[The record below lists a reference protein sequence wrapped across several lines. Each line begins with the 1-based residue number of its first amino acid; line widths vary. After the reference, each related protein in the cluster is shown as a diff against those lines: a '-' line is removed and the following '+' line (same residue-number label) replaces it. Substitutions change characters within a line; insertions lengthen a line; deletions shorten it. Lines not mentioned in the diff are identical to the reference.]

1 MFPAAQSA
9 ERSARRHLID
19 RVRLVDPTFASS
31 MEEYDWSSTV
41 EEVLF
46 WKSTRLRTVF
56 VRTSF
61 RTLTRRY
68 ADDGPALLSIA
79 RPQAIYAINAAEQL
93 QLDPSLLPVYVR
105 FFVAQTGVG
114 RGLRIVEDEA
124 EAGFVDDKWLS
135 AEAQSR
141 KKTALRAV
149 RPIRVEGGV
158 VIAAAIRALDLVEVA
173 IKVAPS
179 GIVEA
184 LTTVVIVEDVPVVA

>member
-1 MFPAAQSA
+1 MLPAALS
-9 ERSARRHLID
+9 ERSERHRMID
-19 RVRLVDPTFASS
+19 RVRLIDPSFAGS
-31 MEEYDWSSTV
+31 MEEYDWNSTV
-41 EEVLF
+41 ESVPF
-46 WKSTRLRTVF
+46 WKTTRLRTVF

-79 RPQAIYAINAAEQL
+79 RPQAIYAINAAEKVE
-93 QLDPSLLPVYVR
+93 LDGAMLPAYVR
-105 FFVAQTGVG
+105 FFVAHAGVG
-114 RGLRIVEDEA
+114 RGIRIVEDEA

-135 AEAQSR
+135 PEAQAR
-141 KKTALRAV
+141 KKTAVRAV
-149 RPIRVEGGV
+149 RPIRVDGQV
-158 VIAAAIRALDLVEVA
+158 VIATAIRALDLVEVA